1 MNFSDPDKQRAIAMW
16 GLALCLTAA
25 AAGWMFMRFGMAW
38 SVADLPES
46 SNIDYIVPAYII
58 AEVAMIPMGGKL
70 IDIYG
75 TRRML
80 AIAPVIFIAASMAC
94 ILSVSVEMLVVF
106 RFVQGIGAGLTLA
119 IAYTAVGRY
128 YPINKRGRVSEL
140 MTAAFAVGSLFGSA
154 TGYFFTENFNWR
166 FGFLAFAL
174 MMAVGFVIA
183 WRFLPGDE
191 GSKRKM
197 DAASLA
203 IATIVFGVATAY
215 TQLVNVDF
223 DLLSIPSAIMAALI
237 IVGVVGLI
245 MYSKRSENPA
255 IPVGISV
262 FEKKVLILM
271 FVFSLC
277 GLGLIQYF
285 FKLYLTYYEFDIY
298 TASMMFW
305 LLIAGAAGPSMIGSR
320 KVFKTGVRPW
330 VVIGSIIVTV
340 SLVITHF
347 IASQGTL
354 YFGISLFL
362 FGFGLGF
369 IVNQLICA
377 LQAISPREDMG
388 QHTGNLMAV
397 RMVGILVGNAI
408 VGAYIRDVVQS
419 NYVSVPIDLSTVQN
433 LLKEIGGKFASDI
446 SEAASSLND
455 GFMVSILFMAII
467 TALLAVLS
475 YTLRA
480 DDKEAAEGSEEERI
494 TFSGDGAPRLGPHPQ
509 TPSAAGKEEEG

>member
-1 MNFSDPDKQRAIAMW
+1 
-16 GLALCLTAA
+16 
-25 AAGWMFMRFGMAW
+25 
-38 SVADLPES
+38 
-46 SNIDYIVPAYII
+46 
-58 AEVAMIPMGGKL
+58 
-70 IDIYG
+70 
-75 TRRML
+75 
-80 AIAPVIFIAASMAC
+80 
-94 ILSVSVEMLVVF
+94 
-106 RFVQGIGAGLTLA
+106 
-119 IAYTAVGRY
+119 
-128 YPINKRGRVSEL
+128 
-140 MTAAFAVGSLFGSA
+140 
-154 TGYFFTENFNWR
+154 
-166 FGFLAFAL
+166 
-174 MMAVGFVIA
+174 
-183 WRFLPGDE
+183 
-191 GSKRKM
+191 
-197 DAASLA
+197 
-203 IATIVFGVATAY
+203 
-215 TQLVNVDF
+215 
-223 DLLSIPSAIMAALI
+223 
-237 IVGVVGLI
+237 
-245 MYSKRSENPA
+245 
-255 IPVGISV
+255 
-262 FEKKVLILM
+262 M